1 MTETCPVCAN
11 TDTHIIWSKP
21 NFEMYQFPFAEG
33 QEISSYRMDQTI
45 HFCGQ
50 CHHAYLWPTPK
61 DSTLNTFYE
70 SGYSGYT
77 STLETKG
84 LGSSMNDPACD
95 YIQVEIDRRFG
106 RKVRMAEIGGND
118 GYVLAQ
124 LAHLAEER
132 LLIEPGESAAEIA
145 RQHDIP
151 VLEAFFSEE
160 VADGLSGKFDVVICR
175 YVIEHVG
182 DPAAFVDQLATMLA
196 PGGILVLEQPDL
208 PKILDSLLVRV
219 LILIHLNHF
228 SPSSLNR
235 LVTEKCGLTT
245 SRTAFLPS
253 GFIVSLTKE
262 DSAPTAASY
271 GHRRTIDAEPV
282 ILANA
287 ESFSQRLET
296 QNSKLSKIISGWY
309 AAGKQI
315 WVWGAGTAGGELF
328 NLYGLPFDRFSGYI
342 DSDARKVGMRFAGA
356 PQLPICSPTDAHE
369 KGLDAVLIAT
379 FSVGE
384 VLRTIGDLGWEADV
398 AALHNA
404 ETYHVGR

>member
-1 MTETCPVCAN
+1 
-11 TDTHIIWSKP
+11 
-21 NFEMYQFPFAEG
+21 MYQFPFADG

-50 CHHAYLWPTPK
+50 CHHGYLWPTPD
-61 DSTLNTFYE
+61 DSTLSTFYE

-77 STLETKG
+77 STLQTKG
-84 LGSSMNDPACD
+84 LGASMNDPACD
-95 YIQVEIDRRFG
+95 YIQAEIEQRFS

-124 LAHLAEER
+124 LAHLAEDR
-132 LLIEPGESAAEIA
+132 LLIEPGESAAAIA
-145 RQHDIP
+145 RHHDIP
-151 VLEAFFSEE
+151 VLEAFFNQE
-160 VADGLSGKFDVVICR
+160 VADSQAGKFDIVICR
-175 YVIEHVG
+175 YVIEHVR

-208 PKILDSLLVRV
+208 PKILDALLVRV

-235 LVTEKCGLTT
+235 LVTEKCGLKT

-253 GFIVSLTKE
+253 GFIVSLTQE
-262 DSAPTAASY
+262 DSPSAATNS
-271 GHRRTIDAEPV
+271 GDPRAIDAEPV

-287 ESFSQRLET
+287 ESFYQRLEA
-296 QNSKLSKIISGWY
+296 QNSKLSKIISRWH
-309 AAGKQI
+309 ADGKQI

-328 NLYGLPFDRFSGYI
+328 NLYGLPFDRFRGYI
-342 DSDARKVGMRFAGA
+342 DSDPGKVGMRFTGA
-356 PQLPICSPTDAHE
+356 PQLPICSPTDAQD
-369 KGLDAVLIAT
+369 KGLDAVLVAT

-384 VLRTIGDLGWEADV
+384 VLNTIHELGWEADV
-398 AALHNA
+398 VALHNA